1 MSGIIVG
8 VDGSAHSG
16 CALEWAMNEAVLR
29 RAPLTVVTVYPVIVG
44 YLGNTVGYPEDQAR
58 AERARTAAQEATEK
72 ALAQPRPAEPA
83 KHNISPT
90 IASVHGAAGHVLQTA
105 DHFPCH
111 STEDD
116 PLSCTG
122 AARAG
127 FARFPLCGMPRW
139 MTSGGRRSATRLGWP
154 T

>member
-58 AERARTAAQEATEK
+58 AERA
-72 ALAQPRPAEPA
+72 P
-83 KHNISPT
+83 
-90 IASVHGAAGHVLQTA
+90 HGG
-105 DHFPCH
+105 
-111 STEDD
+111 
-116 PLSCTG
+116 TG
-122 AARAG
+122 G
-127 FARFPLCGMPRW
+127 NSF
-139 MTSGGRRSATRLGWP
+139 GWSNHWA
-154 T
+154 